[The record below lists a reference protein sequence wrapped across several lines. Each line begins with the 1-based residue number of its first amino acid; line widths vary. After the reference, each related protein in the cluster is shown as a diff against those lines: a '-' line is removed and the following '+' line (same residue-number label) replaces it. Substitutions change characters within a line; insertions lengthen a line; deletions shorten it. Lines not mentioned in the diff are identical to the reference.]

1 MNSFTRDLLIW
12 IEKNLDQK
20 ISLEDV
26 SVRAGYSK
34 WYLQRLF
41 RAETGLTLASYIR
54 QRKLYR
60 AAIMLKMTS
69 LSVIEI
75 VDRLGFSTQQT
86 FTRTFKRHFGLAP
99 GRYRESELWDFDGLL
114 PEFTGEYP
122 VLPSPQRIMASL
134 HTLPGI
140 SLSYNCN
147 STDLGNVRLH
157 TEQRQALFRIA
168 GKMPNDVFPISF
180 AAMCEPSSSNA
191 EQINFSLTFA
201 KVIPEGHTSSDGAA
215 AFLRFPFQGTPEQLT
230 EMQVNIYDHIMPLR
244 REARRAG
251 HDFFICESKVE
262 PYKGELSFRGGYY
275 IPVTDKKA
283 QIDC

>member
-20 ISLEDV
+20 VSLDDV
-26 SVRAGYSK
+26 SVSAGYSK

-75 VDRLGFSTQQT
+75 VDMLGFSTQQT
-86 FTRTFKRHFGLAP
+86 FTRTFKRQFGLAP
-99 GRYRESELWDFDGLL
+99 GRYRESEFWSFVGLI

-122 VLPSPQRIMASL
+122 VLPAPQHIMASL
-134 HTLPGI
+134 HSLPGI
-140 SLSYNCN
+140 SLSYTCN
-147 STDLGNVRLH
+147 TTDLGNVRFH
-157 TEQRQALFRIA
+157 KEQRRELFRIA
-168 GKMPNDVFPISF
+168 GKMPNEVFTLTF
-180 AAMCEPSSSNA
+180 AAMCEQSSSNA
-191 EQINFSLTFA
+191 EQIKFSLTLA
-201 KVIPEGHTSSDGAA
+201 TDIPEGHTTSDGDA

-230 EMQVNIYDHIMPLR
+230 EMQVNIYGHIMPFR
-244 REARRAG
+244 REARRIG
-251 HDFFICESKVE
+251 KDFFICESKE
-262 PYKGELSFRGGYY
+262 ESYKGELSFRGSYY
-275 IPVTDKKA
+275 IPVTDKKSSN
-283 QIDC
+283 